1 MAQQH
6 DFRKLSNFDLRP
18 VFISLGLPESSF
30 KDSTSPGRNGL
41 FNVVAL
47 NADPSRPDT
56 LWFFKGS
63 KYFVFN
69 LLTGS
74 FEGDEKEIAGNW
86 GGNSWPL
93 MFSTGIDGAVWGG
106 AAYPNLW
113 YFFKDNF
120 FIRLDSS
127 QGGSWLVDYG
137 PRGILGAFA
146 SGAWA
151 APDGTW
157 KTPDVPVALHGLSPK
172 FHGMIHFFKDGQYVR
187 HNLNTGGTDIG
198 PVPIQD
204 VWNLPEKFSKR
215 LDLAFY
221 GTGTAAEQQIFFF
234 SGTQCALYDTKTN
247 QTIKVLPIEEQFPAF
262 AQFIM
267 RPQLFLVEDY
277 RLETYVGPSQL
288 GRLIETRNVLP
299 GNEVKTVMVTE
310 TIDSSTTTLH
320 ESILDSQ
327 DSRVVNNFNQQMDK
341 KTEQAGGSEK
351 YRYHLNADAH
361 ADASASSL
369 WGGEVNA
376 SLNVQGGSDALRSN
390 FADSAFESIGSQVTE
405 AKQQLRQRTYGSTA
419 EIQHVERVL
428 KQEEII
434 LKNHTD
440 RKRIFEFYQQLQPY
454 ITLLV
459 LKNVRIAY
467 ADGIGSLRMINMAQL
482 TELVNDKLV
491 DDDERKKLTQFV
503 KNELSMVSDQAGQ
516 IRSLIEHDSRSSG
529 SVVLIPNP
537 TSTFLVKHA
546 NGDEQTITTSGLIIK
561 AAKDWIEP
569 TLTMIAVENLQA

>member
-1 MAQQH
+1 MAQQN
-6 DFRKLSNFDLRP
+6 DFRKLSNFDLRS
-18 VFISLGLPESSF
+18 VFISLGLPEASF

-56 LWFFKGS
+56 MWLFRGS

-74 FEGDEKEIAGNW
+74 FEGEEKEIAGNW
-86 GGNSWPL
+86 GGTSWPQG
-93 MFSTGIDGAVWGG
+93 FSTIDGAVWGG

-113 YFFKDNF
+113 YFFKDNWF
-120 FIRLDSS
+120 FRLNSS

-146 SGAWA
+146 TGAWA
-151 APDGTW
+151 NPDGTW
-157 KTPDVPVALHGLSPK
+157 KTPGVPVALHGLRPK
-172 FHGMIHFFKDGQYVR
+172 FDGMIHFFKDGQYIR
-187 HNLNTGGTDIG
+187 HNLNTGGTDLG
-198 PVPIQD
+198 PVPIKD
-204 VWNLPEKFSKR
+204 VWNLPEEFLNKI
-215 LDLAFY
+215 DLAFY
-221 GTGTAAEQQIFFF
+221 GTGETAEEQIFFF
-234 SGTQCALYDTKTN
+234 SGIQCALYDTKTN

-262 AQFIM
+262 AQFIA
-267 RPQLFLVEDY
+267 RPQLFLIEDY

-310 TIDSSTTTLH
+310 TIDSSKTTLQ
-320 ESILDSQ
+320 ESLLDSQ
-327 DSRVVNNFNQQMDK
+327 NSSVVNNFNQQMHE
-341 KTEQAGGSEK
+341 KTEESEGSEK
-351 YRYHLNADAH
+351 YRYHLKADAH

-376 SLNVQGGSDALRSN
+376 SLNVQGGSDSLRSN
-390 FADSAFESIGSQVTE
+390 FAESAFKSIESQVTE
-405 AKQQLRQRTYGSTA
+405 AKQQVRQRTYGSTA
-419 EIQHVERVL
+419 EIQHIERVL

-434 LKNHTD
+434 LKNSTEHL
-440 RKRIFEFYQQLQPY
+440 RVFEFYQQLQPY

-467 ADGIGSLRMINMAQL
+467 ADGTGSTQILKMSQL

-491 DDDERKKLTQFV
+491 NDDERRKLIQFV
-503 KNELSMVSDQAGQ
+503 MNELSVVADQDGQ
-516 IRSLIEHDSRSSG
+516 VHSLIQHESQSAG
-529 SVVLIPNP
+529 SVVLVPNP

-546 NGDEQTITTSGLIIK
+546 NGNVQTISTSGLIIK
-561 AAKDWIEP
+561 AAKDWLEP
-569 TLTMIAVENLQA
+569 TLTMIAVERTQA